1 MAVAIGAA
9 AGVVRREKKIVAAFL
24 AAGATSP
31 DRAATTAALGVHE
44 GSAFRILRRR
54 AVLREVAEQRF
65 YLDEPRW
72 EALRMI
78 RRRLAF
84 AIPGIVLLVGILIF
98 LWVIRG

>member
-9 AGVVRREKKIVAAFL
+9 AGVVRREKKIVAAFR

-31 DRAATTAALGVHE
+31 DRAATAAALGVHE
-44 GSAFRILRRR
+44 GAAFRILRRR

-72 EALRMI
+72 RALQTM
-78 RRRLAF
+78 RRRLALT
-84 AIPGIVLLVGILIF
+84 ITGIVLLVGIVIF
-98 LWVIRG
+98 LWAIRQ